1 MTNPVRLEDLQSAAP
16 AELSHDLTQWL
27 VRRAKVSDSKVGI
40 VCFYEGEET
49 TVAFAR
55 LEKVLS

>member
-1 MTNPVRLEDLQSAAP
+1 MTNPVLLKDLQSAAP

-27 VRRAKVSDSKVGI
+27 IRRAKVSNSKVEI